1 MKRKVELL
9 MKMEWKKIKKL
20 ACVGLALT
28 MAASIVAGCGSDAK
42 QSSGSG
48 DSNEI
53 VAYGVIDPQI
63 SAQQIIADKKG
74 YFKEEGLNVTNKFVQ
89 AGGDISPLISGGEAQ
104 VSFESPYTDI
114 AVAANGVGVK
124 IVAPMA
130 DIGNT
135 QCVVARKDSG
145 IVNAKDLEG
154 KKVGMAA
161 GSGVLLAIRNMCKEM
176 GVDVN
181 KIQFVTLSP
190 SDQIAAMEHGDID
203 AMACWEP
210 WVSNAQKSGG
220 KLLFSGLKSY
230 LGDKQGDVQWLSF
243 YTTMQVTDQ
252 FLKAHPK
259 DVEAML
265 RALKKA
271 TDFINEHPDEAADIV
286 ATELKLDK
294 EQVKHIMSQN
304 KYSMTFDEHFKD
316 SCDQMAGFMH
326 EMKNIPSKPDFK
338 KYADPK
344 ELSKV
349 DASLVTV
356 K

>member
-1 MKRKVELL
+1 MQKSFIPEL
-9 MKMEWKKIKKL
+9 KKCL
-20 ACVGLALT
+20 LTGLALSLSA
-28 MAASIVAGCGSDAK
+28 MMLAGCGSDKAA
-42 QSSGSG
+42 QQGTSSA
-48 DSNEI
+48 DKKI

-74 YFKEEGLNVTNKFVQ
+74 YFKEEGLDVENKLVQ
-89 AGGDISPLISGGEAQ
+89 SGGDISPLISGGEAQ

-114 AVAANGVGVK
+114 AVAANGVPVK

-161 GSGVLLAIRNMCKEM
+161 GSGVLIAIRNMGKEM
-176 GVDVN
+176 NVDTN
-181 KIQFVTLSP
+181 KINFVTLSP

-210 WVSNAQKSGG
+210 WVSNGQKAGG

-230 LGDKQGDVQWLSF
+230 LGDKQGDVNWLSF
-243 YTTMQVTDQ
+243 YTTMQVTDT
-252 FLKAHPK
+252 FLKDHPE
-259 DVEAML
+259 DVKAML

-271 TDFINEHPDEAADIV
+271 TDFINEHSDEAAEII
-286 ATELKLDK
+286 AKEINLDK
-294 EQVKHIMSQN
+294 EQVKEIMAQN
-304 KYSMTFDEHFKD
+304 KYDMKFDEHFQS
-316 SCDQMAGFMH
+316 SCEEMSSFML
-326 EMKNIPSKPDFK
+326 EMQNIPSNPAFSQ
-338 KYADPK
+338 YADPNFLK
-344 ELSKV
+344 AV
-349 DASLVTV
+349 DSSLVSV

>member
-1 MKRKVELL
+1 MNGMMKK
-9 MKMEWKKIKKL
+9 MKKWL
-20 ACVGLALT
+20 ACGAIVTASAVLLA
-28 MAASIVAGCGSDAK
+28 SCGGQSADK
-42 QSSGSG
+42 SSGSAAGSG
-48 DSNEI
+48 DKI

-74 YFKEEGLNVTNKFVQ
+74 YFKEEGVNVENKFVQ

-135 QCVVARKDSG
+135 QCVVARKDAN

-154 KKVGMAA
+154 KKIGMAA
-161 GSGVLLAIRNMCKEM
+161 GSGVLIAIRNMCKEM
-176 GVDVN
+176 NVDVN

-243 YTTMQVTDQ
+243 YTTMQVTDS
-252 FLKAHPK
+252 FLKQHPEQ
-259 DVEAML
+259 VQAML

-271 TDFINEHPDEAADIV
+271 TVFINEHPDEAAEII
-286 ATELKLDK
+286 AKEINLDK
-294 EQVKHIMSQN
+294 DQVKKIMAQN
-304 KYSMTFDEHFKD
+304 QYKMDFDEHFQS
-316 SCDQMAGFMH
+316 SCDEMAAFMH
-326 EMKNIPSKPDFK
+326 EMKNIPSKPEFS

-344 ELSKV
+344 ALKSV
-349 DASLVTV
+349 DANLVTV